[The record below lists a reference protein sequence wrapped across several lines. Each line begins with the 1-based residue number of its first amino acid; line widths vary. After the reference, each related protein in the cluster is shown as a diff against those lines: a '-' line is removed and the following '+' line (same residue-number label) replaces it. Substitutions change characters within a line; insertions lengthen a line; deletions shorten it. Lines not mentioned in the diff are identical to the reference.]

1 MHHNVTTIDETIGQD
16 PDRYSYE
23 ATVEAGGNVI
33 RARVVRGPDVG
44 RSQATVEVLARPR
57 TWSQVTAQSPGS
69 WFSKTSEPNR
79 PGLNPSLELRPIVS
93 NLINRAINILD
104 L

>member
-23 ATVEAGGNVI
+23 ATVEANGNII
-33 RARVVRGPDVG
+33 RAKVVRGPDVS
-44 RSQATVEVLARPR
+44 RSRATVEVLARPR
-57 TWSQVTAQSPGS
+57 TWSQVTAQNPGS
-69 WFSKTSEPNR
+69 WFSKTSPPDR
-79 PGLNPSLELRPIVS
+79 PGLNPSRELRPIVS

>member
-1 MHHNVTTIDETIGQD
+1 MHQNVTTIDETIGQD

-23 ATVEAGGNVI
+23 ATVEANGNII
-33 RARVVRGPDVG
+33 RAKVVRGPDVS
-44 RSQATVEVLARPR
+44 RSRATVEVLATPR
-57 TWSQVTAQSPGS
+57 TWSQVTTQSPSS
-69 WFSKTSEPNR
+69 WLSRTSPPDR